1 MQLII
6 TADENGAGITLTEP
20 EDLRRLAASTQLV
33 PSALDQA
40 LRARGIGSCD
50 GEHIWLNI
58 GELRAIGPAEDEW
71 RRGYDAMIAYADGH
85 GWVADGCVRVHLSD
99 DD

>member
-6 TADENGAGITLTEP
+6 TADEDGAVVTLVEP
-20 EDLRRLAASTQLV
+20 EDLRSLAASTQLV

-50 GEHIWLNI
+50 GGHVWLKI
-58 GELRAIGPAEDEW
+58 GELRAIGPSDDEW
-71 RRGYDAMIAYADGH
+71 RQGYDAMIAYAEAR
-85 GWVADGCVRVHLSD
+85 GWVADGCVRVHLSNSD
-99 DD
+99 